1 MTKPSKTLKSHAGG
15 QNKRRKCPE
24 QTNWEH
30 DHSVIQAEIIN
41 NIFTLILMK
50 IRSYDGLCSRMAMV
64 DHCRR
69 WDEEWGLQT
78 SRRKAAAKSFQ
89 LSVSLDA
96 RQTNFW
102 AARQKDSILNL
113 YGSCVRRL
121 ICTKVGDIK
130 SNLPIDFLC
139 VALTAI
145 ADFSFGGKTLCAFDC
160 NTSCRL
166 YIRDKRSKNR
176 TNTKP
181 RCNSETFNI
190 FDVLE
195 WNSSTN

>member
-1 MTKPSKTLKSHAGG
+1 MATVATA
-15 QNKRRKCPE
+15 
-24 QTNWEH
+24 
-30 DHSVIQAEIIN
+30 
-41 NIFTLILMK
+41 ILDRSEKVVPPLWDGNSCWNSYFVK

-130 SNLPIDFLC
+130 SNFTHR
-139 VALTAI
+139 LTVGSHHGYSRIFESSYSNNFAKEEGL
-145 ADFSFGGKTLCAFDC
+145 D
-160 NTSCRL
+160 
-166 YIRDKRSKNR
+166 
-176 TNTKP
+176 TKP
-181 RCNSETFNI
+181 ATPRRSH
-190 FDVLE
+190 VGLRARR
-195 WNSSTN
+195 STDLLVGCSACLIDGGRSIAVGR